1 MFTVGKRTDYFKNH
15 DFKEVGG
22 NIITKTDTLTPPVKV
37 VGVVPNAQEKTQTGA
52 TTDSGSDVLNMIQDI
67 NKKG

>member
-15 DFKEVGG
+15 DFKEAGG
-22 NIITKTDTLTPPVKV
+22 NIITKTDKLTPPVKV
-37 VGVVPNAQEKTQTGA
+37 VGVVPNVQEKTQTVV
-52 TTDSGSDVLNMIQDI
+52 TDSGSDVLNMIQDI